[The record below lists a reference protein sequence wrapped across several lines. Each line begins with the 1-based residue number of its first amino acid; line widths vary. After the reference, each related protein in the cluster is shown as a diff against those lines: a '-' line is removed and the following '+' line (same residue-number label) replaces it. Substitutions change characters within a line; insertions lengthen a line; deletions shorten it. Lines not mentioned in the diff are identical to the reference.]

1 MWYLPPDTNTYDQNR
16 PNARN
21 SNTHNICA
29 KASTM
34 LDYIRNNNNNVKLLD
49 KCCQSAP
56 YFTNKPK

>member
-21 SNTHNICA
+21 GNTHNICA

-34 LDYIRNNNNNVKLLD
+34 LTYINSNANAKLLD
-49 KCCQSAP
+49 KCCQKAP